1 LLTHS
6 HDGTQKKSLTS
17 AQIYSRYNCNDA
29 PDTWYEDCNLPPQA
43 AQYFWWGLSSQTRR
57 TYTTPRND
65 FVHFSAVRGVTP
77 FPASEQLLALW
88 TAKLGERGLRTKN
101 IERYLTGLKSLHIDL
116 GLSTEPFG
124 NHRLQRIIRGI
135 NLFHGEPSRKECLP
149 ITRGLL
155 ICIRSLLDANDPRDA
170 NLYGDFCIAH
180 AGFLRAG
187 EITWTVNDLIH
198 GNTEFAQWNL
208 TRRSIQFEEDRL
220 LLTLPSSETDP
231 FRKGVT
237 ITLSALSY
245 AACPVTAVRN
255 LYELCPSWTPLA
267 PLFARPPGDGPGS
280 EAFTREYLVQ
290 HLRELLGQL
299 GVRGAYSG
307 HSFRRGSA
315 TSANAVGL
323 TDHEIQLLGRWSSTA
338 YQAYI
343 DYHPE
348 QVFQIARRFQNSPE
362 HSP

>member
-1 LLTHS
+1 
-6 HDGTQKKSLTS
+6 
-17 AQIYSRYNCNDA
+17 
-29 PDTWYEDCNLPPQA
+29 
-43 AQYFWWGLSSQTRR
+43 
-57 TYTTPRND
+57 
-65 FVHFSAVRGVTP
+65 V
-77 FPASEQLLALW
+77 
-88 TAKLGERGLRTKN
+88 
-101 IERYLTGLKSLHIDL
+101 
-116 GLSTEPFG
+116 PFG

-135 NLFHGEPSRKECLP
+135 NRFHGEPSRKERLP

-155 ICIRSLLDANDPRDA
+155 IRILSLLDANDPRDA
-170 NLYGDFCIAH
+170 NLYGTFCIAH
-180 AGFLRAG
+180 VGFLRAG
-187 EITWTVNDLIH
+187 EVTWTANDLIH
-198 GNTEFAQWNL
+198 GHTEFAQWNL

-220 LLTLPSSETDP
+220 LLTLPSSKTDP
-231 FRKGVT
+231 FPKGVT
-237 ITLSALSY
+237 ITLSASSD
-245 AACPVTAVRN
+245 AACPVTAMGH

-315 TSANAVGL
+315 TSGKAAGL
-323 TDHEIQLLGRWSSTA
+323 ADNKIQLLGRWSSNA